1 MSNHLLSNLIIL
13 RFDDMTNSDTRQTK
27 YILGIDPG
35 TTQSGYAVFNAKN
48 NVPVASGKIDNQD
61 ILNLIFDM
69 SIISPQDVTVV
80 IERFAPQSNIGMTTV
95 TSIHWAGRFYECA
108 VEKNFPVY
116 RIYRRDIK
124 KHLLGKFDKS
134 KGSADSQIRKELVK
148 RFAKFDFKNGKGNK
162 DNPDTLYGFSHS
174 DTYSALAV
182 IVAYLDGVKRE

>member
-1 MSNHLLSNLIIL
+1 MSDYIHQ
-13 RFDDMTNSDTRQTK
+13 TN

-35 TTQSGYAVFNAKN
+35 TTQSGFVVFNAKEN
-48 NVPVASGKIDNQD
+48 IPVYSGKFNNQEV
-61 ILNLIFDM
+61 LQLIFDM
-69 SIISPQDVTVV
+69 SIFYPQNVTVV
-80 IERFAPQSNIGMTTV
+80 IERFAPQSNIGMSTV

-108 VEKNFPVY
+108 VEHYFPVY

-148 RFAKFDFKNGKGNK
+148 RFAKFDFKNGKGSK

-182 IVAYLDGVKRE
+182 VVAYLDGVKRE

>member
-1 MSNHLLSNLIIL
+1 MSAYV
-13 RFDDMTNSDTRQTK
+13 RQTN

-35 TTQSGYAVFNAKN
+35 TTQSGYVIYDAKEN
-48 NVPVASGKIDNQD
+48 IPIKADKVDNQE
-61 ILNLIFDM
+61 ILYLILDL
-69 SIISPQDVTVV
+69 SIISPQSVDVV
-80 IERFAPQSNIGMTTV
+80 IERFAPQSNIGMSTV

-108 VEKNFPVY
+108 VEHYFPVY

-148 RFAKFDFKNGKGNK
+148 RFAKFDFKNGKGSK